1 MCCLSVRSHSVLGR
15 SLPASAS
22 AFGCHEGRKLLSHCS
37 SSGTA
42 LCSGADLPQTSF
54 SRFWSPYIKKLWQ
67 PSLSCQQVP
76 ENQQQRGASRWGWL
90 PLFGSWGGG
99 EGPRVSPHRPHHPA
113 RAHSLGEAHPSST
126 PEPLGPTPRLRPAPT
141 AEPCGP
147 RLAPPRTYL
156 PHPGSHPCVR
166 VVSSVCALAWWL
178 TTSPPRKSH
187 LRVCL
192 LPLPALAAG
201 AGLGPLAGWCWL
213 VDQAPL
219 RLSPPAP
226 SSRPSPR
233 PPCHHQH
240 QHHQRGPPRRTC

>member
-1 MCCLSVRSHSVLGR
+1 MKGLKAAPVNRPFGLHISQTYPQHPLGASKTKSTKRNIPRAVCCLSVRSHSVLGR

-99 EGPRVSPHRPHHPA
+99 VA
-113 RAHSLGEAHPSST
+113 RAHRGA
-126 PEPLGPTPRLRPAPT
+126 LRPAPCSSPHLPPT
-141 AEPCGP
+141 TWLTSLCTCGVKRVRSGLVADHEPPKKEPSTCVS
-147 RLAPPRTYL
+147 APPARAGGGSR
-156 PHPGSHPCVR
+156 PGPPGR
-166 VVSSVCALAWWL
+166 VVLA
-178 TTSPPRKSH
+178 
-187 LRVCL
+187 C
-192 LPLPALAAG
+192 
-201 AGLGPLAGWCWL
+201 
-213 VDQAPL
+213 
-219 RLSPPAP
+219 
-226 SSRPSPR
+226 
-233 PPCHHQH
+233 
-240 QHHQRGPPRRTC
+240 